1 MYANRA
7 KEIFDEEIRELE
19 KLKNSIDSTF
29 DQVVEVLHRCKGKV
43 VMMGIGK
50 TGIIAHKMAASFA
63 STGTPSIFVN
73 AAEAVHGD
81 LGMINANDVA
91 ILVSNSGATN
101 EILNI
106 IDPLHRLGCTIIA
119 MTGHMD
125 SPLAQRADYALSIHV
140 DTEACPLGLAP
151 TTSTTATLLMG
162 DALMVC
168 LMELRQFKADDFAL
182 YHPGGAL
189 GRKLL
194 GRVQNVMST
203 NVPRVAASTSFREVV
218 CEMTDK
224 HLGMTMVYDQ
234 LPAAN
239 AQTST
244 TNCIGIITD
253 GDIRRAIQKYN
264 DVHIT
269 AAEIM
274 TPSYKHIAKDAL
286 LTDALAVMDTY
297 NITTLAVT
305 ATEETT
311 EIIGI
316 ISIHHIIDFK

>member
-1 MYANRA
+1 MYAIRA
-7 KEIFDEEIRELE
+7 KQIFEEEIRELE
-19 KLKNSIDSTF
+19 KLKNSIDNHF
-29 DQVVEVLHRCKGKV
+29 NQVVEVLYHCQGKV

-91 ILVSNSGATN
+91 ILVSNSGSTN

-119 MTGHMD
+119 MTGNMD

-140 DTEACPLGLAP
+140 DTEACPLGIAP

-168 LMELRQFKADDFAL
+168 LMEMRQFKAEDFAL

-194 GRVQNVMST
+194 GRVHRVMT
-203 NVPRVAASTSFREVV
+203 TDVPRVTADASFRDVV
-218 CEMTDK
+218 CEMSDK
-224 HLGMTMVYDQ
+224 HLGMTMVYDH
-234 LPAAN
+234 LP
-239 AQTST
+239 QG
-244 TNCIGIITD
+244 NCLGIITD

-269 AAEIM
+269 AADIM
-274 TPSYKHIAKDAL
+274 TPSYKRVAKEAL
-286 LTDALAVMDTY
+286 LTDALAIMDTY

-305 ATEETT
+305 ETT
-311 EIIGI
+311 TSTDIIGI
-316 ISIHHIIDFK
+316 ISIHHIIDFN

>member
-7 KEIFDEEIRELE
+7 KEIFDNEIRELE

-29 DQVVEVLHRCKGKV
+29 DQVIEVLYRCQGKV

-168 LMELRQFKADDFAL
+168 LMEMRQFKADDFAL

-194 GRVQNVMST
+194 GRVHNVMTT

-234 LPAAN
+234 LPTIN
-239 AQTST
+239 HQLST
-244 TNCIGIITD
+244 VNCIGIITD

-274 TPSYKHIAKDAL
+274 TPSYKHISKDAL
-286 LTDALAVMDTY
+286 LTDALAIMDTY

-305 ATEETT
+305 ETEETT

>member
-1 MYANRA
+1 MYAKRA

-19 KLKNSIDSTF
+19 KLKNSIDTTF
-29 DQVVEVLHRCKGKV
+29 DKVVEVLYHCQGKV

-50 TGIIAHKMAASFA
+50 TGLIAHKMAASFA

-81 LGMINANDVA
+81 LGMINAKDVA
-91 ILVSNSGATN
+91 ILVSNSGSTN
-101 EILNI
+101 EILNV

-125 SPLAQRADYALSIHV
+125 SPLALRADYALSIHV

-162 DALMVC
+162 DALLVC
-168 LMELRQFKADDFAL
+168 LMEMRQFKADDFAL

-194 GRVQNVMST
+194 GRVHNVMST
-203 NVPRVAASTSFREVV
+203 NVPRVVANASFREVV

-234 LPAAN
+234 
-239 AQTST
+239 QTEGV
-244 TNCIGIITD
+244 CRGIITD

-269 AAEIM
+269 AEEIM

-286 LTDALAVMDTY
+286 LTDALAVMDAY

-305 ATEETT
+305 ETEGTS

>member
-1 MYANRA
+1 MYAA
-7 KEIFDEEIRELE
+7 KQIFEEEIRELE
-19 KLKNSIDSTF
+19 KLKNSIDNHF
-29 DQVVEVLHRCKGKV
+29 NQVVEVLYHCQGKL

-91 ILVSNSGATN
+91 ILVSNSGSTN

-119 MTGHMD
+119 MTGNMD

-140 DTEACPLGLAP
+140 DTEACPLGIAP

-168 LMELRQFKADDFAL
+168 LMEMRQFKAEDFAL

-194 GRVQNVMST
+194 GRVHRVMT
-203 NVPRVAASTSFREVV
+203 TDVPRVTADASFRDVV
-218 CEMTDK
+218 CEMSDK
-224 HLGMTMVYDQ
+224 HLGMTMVYDH
-234 LPAAN
+234 LP
-239 AQTST
+239 QG
-244 TNCIGIITD
+244 NCLGIITD

-269 AAEIM
+269 AADIM
-274 TPSYKHIAKDAL
+274 TPSYKRIAKEAL
-286 LTDALAVMDTY
+286 LTDALAIMDTY

-305 ATEETT
+305 ETT
-311 EIIGI
+311 TSTDIIGI
-316 ISIHHIIDFK
+316 ISIHHIIDFN